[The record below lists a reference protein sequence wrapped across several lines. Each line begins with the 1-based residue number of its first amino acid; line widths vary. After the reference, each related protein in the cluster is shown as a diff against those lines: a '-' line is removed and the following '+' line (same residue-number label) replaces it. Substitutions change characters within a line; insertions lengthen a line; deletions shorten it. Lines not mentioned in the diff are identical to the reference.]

1 MAKARPSEQTEDP
14 EDGKRLLF
22 VGSLALVCWIALLV
36 TCRYSGDFDSR
47 TAYAERPILTVMSM
61 LAIVFAGHLVALF
74 IGLRIRS
81 RRRLTELIVAAAVV
95 FRITL
100 LPTPLV
106 QELDIYR
113 YLWDGAATTAGV
125 SPFRYSPDQVR
136 QATANDNTPDSLA
149 KLIRVRDEHPGLAE
163 ALARVHFGELTTI
176 YPPVSQVV
184 FALATVTTPKR
195 ATINQRVIVMKA
207 WLVAFDLATLW
218 VLIVLLRL
226 TKRHVAWSIAYGWSP
241 LVLKEFANA
250 GHLDSIAVF
259 LTMLAILLIT
269 KLLWPPADEK
279 PKETSPRDFAWVGV
293 VLGLAVGAKI
303 YPIILLPWLTLT
315 TANRHGWKTAGI
327 LTGTLG
333 LIVVALCWPLLPSF
347 GNSEAEQIVAQQ
359 NQQVGAAIS
368 VPQPAA
374 PQQAATAEPGHGP
387 SIFIRYWEMNDFIFM
402 ILVENLKPTSD
413 VPAEDIA
420 WFSVVPESWRM
431 RLLAPFVYEDL
442 EENPQNVKRRA
453 REAAFMLTRIAT
465 GIVYVALALVFAWF
479 ASKVEHPVAWL
490 SYGFLTIAWF
500 WLLAPTQNP
509 WYWVWALPLVGFARS
524 RVWLA
529 MGGLVLLYYLRFW
542 FEYQWPEETV
552 PFTDYYGKTFF
563 DFVVTWIEYLPFFI
577 WLAVDWYRSR
587 ESTAELTSKT

>member
-1 MAKARPSEQTEDP
+1 MAKARPSDQTEDP
-14 EDGKRLLF
+14 EDGRRLLL
-22 VGSLALVCWIALLV
+22 VGSLAVLCWIALLV
-36 TCRYSGDFDSR
+36 ICRYSGDFDFR
-47 TAYAERPILTVMSM
+47 TAQADRPILTVLNM
-61 LAIVFAGHLVALF
+61 LAIVFAGHLGALF
-74 IGLRIRS
+74 IGLKIRS
-81 RRRLTELIVAAAVV
+81 RRRLTELIVAAAVI

-100 LPTPLV
+100 LPTPPV

-125 SPFRYSPDQVR
+125 SPFRYSPDQVSR
-136 QATANDNTPDSLA
+136 AAAGDSTPESLA
-149 KLIRVRDEHPGLAE
+149 KLVRVRNEHPGLAE
-163 ALARVHFGELTTI
+163 ALSRVHFSDLTTI

-184 FALATVTTPKR
+184 FALATVTTPKG

-218 VLIVLLRL
+218 VVIILLRL

-259 LTMLAILLIT
+259 LTMLTILLIT
-269 KLLWPPADEK
+269 RLLWPPADEK
-279 PKETSPRDFAWVGV
+279 PRETTLREFAWVGAA
-293 VLGLAVGAKI
+293 LGLAVGAKL
-303 YPIILLPWLTLT
+303 YPLILLPWITLT
-315 TANRHGWKTAGI
+315 TAQRKEWKSAGVLNATAA
-327 LTGTLG
+327 
-333 LIVVALCWPLLPSF
+333 LIVVAVCWPLLPSF
-347 GNSEAEQIVAQQ
+347 GSAEPEHVAAQQ
-359 NQQVGAAIS
+359 NQQTGSAVT
-368 VPQPAA
+368 V
-374 PQQAATAEPGHGP
+374 PQQAAPQSAATTEPGHGL
-387 SIFIRYWEMNDFIFM
+387 SVFIRYWEMNDFIFM

-413 VPAEDIA
+413 MPPENIA
-420 WFSVVPESWRM
+420 WFSLVPESWRM

-442 EENPQNVKRRA
+442 EASPQNVNRSA
-453 REAAFMLTRIAT
+453 RDAAFMLTRIAT
-465 GIVYVALALVFAWF
+465 GIVYIVLALVFAWL

-509 WYWVWALPLVGFARS
+509 WYWAWALPLVGFARS

-542 FEYQWPEETV
+542 LTYQWPDETL

-563 DFVVTWIEYLPFFI
+563 DFVVTWIEYLPFYI

-587 ESTAELTSKT
+587 ESTPEPKSKS